1 MLKFAIDADEKQLH
15 FECSGDPTDLVVDAM
30 TCLRK
35 TYDAVKAVSE
45 ERAEDMRMFF
55 VSQLIDKN
63 SAFFEDVDWNTEGWE
78 DPGC

>member
-1 MLKFAIDADEKQLH
+1 MIKFMIDADKQQLH
-15 FECSGDPTDLVVDAM
+15 FECSGDPTTLVVDAI

-45 ERAEDMRMFF
+45 ERAEDMRLFIF
-55 VSQLIDKN
+55 SQLIDNK
-63 SAFFEDVDWNTEGWE
+63 SAFFEDVDWPAEGWE